1 MSITK
6 KTIVVAVSTAV
17 IAIASSGADI
27 TRQSV
32 KNEHSTLNGGDEGR
46 EKFEGVF
53 GHKFGEQVAV
63 DEKDCVWGFDM
74 NFYRMRFEAEKQS
87 LTFTK
92 YYLWV
97 SKVTHKVF
105 AIEACSSDDLSDALV
120 TALEKK
126 YKAQFTN
133 SGQSYEMLFP
143 KEACSLMLFKKTTC
157 TTYLK
162 GFVGEGGSENVY
174 SVDGS
179 KFGSDTLW
187 FTKWPWGFAVAKS
200 DELFEMAK
208 RESQIDET
216 ERVREEQLREKLK
229 VQLEADNAVDAF

>member
-32 KNEHSTLNGGDEGR
+32 KNEHSTLNGSDEGR

-63 DEKDCVWGFDM
+63 DEKDRVWGFDM
-74 NFYRMRFEAEKQS
+74 NFYRVEFEAKKKS
-87 LTFTK
+87 RTFTK

-97 SKVTHKVF
+97 SEVTHKVF
-105 AIEACSSDDLSDALV
+105 AIEACSGDDLSDALL

-126 YKAQFTN
+126 YKDQFTN
-133 SGQSYEMLFP
+133 SGQSYEMRFS
-143 KEACSLMLFKKTTC
+143 KEACSLMLFKKVTC
-157 TTYLK
+157 TTYIN
-162 GFVGEGGSENVY
+162 GFGEKQFVL

-179 KFGSDTLW
+179 RFGSEALR
-187 FTKWPWGFAVAKS
+187 FTKWYWGFVVAKS
-200 DELFEMAK
+200 DALFDMAK
-208 RESQIDET
+208 RESQIAKA
-216 ERVREEQLREKLK
+216 EREKEDQLRKKLE
-229 VQLEADNAVDAF
+229 VDNAADAF